1 MFFGVFGPPN
11 EQVPNAAELGTGP
24 FHDLISGFPA
34 DFFDLNFLASGPNVD
49 RVVER
54 GERVAHLFDVVA
66 RVPTQAL
73 LATGCPVGVTSGFS
87 DEP

>member
-24 FHDLISGFPA
+24 FHDPISGFLA
-34 DFFDLNFLASGPNVD
+34 GFFGLSFLVSGPNVGC
-49 RVVER
+49 VAER
-54 GERVAHLFDVVA
+54 GERFAHLFDVVA

-73 LATGCPVGVTSGFS
+73 LAIGCPVGVTSGFS